1 MILFVAVMSLTL
13 LLPTMILVYV
23 LNWIPLLRRKPIV
36 NYGFVGVL
44 LGIATVWLAVPDWND
59 NGLYRAL
66 AGAIVLGVLVADYYR
81 SVGNHPA

>member
-44 LGIATVWLAVPDWND
+44 VGIATVWLAVEGRDG
-59 NGLYRAL
+59 NGPYRAL
-66 AGAIVLGVLVADYYR
+66 AGVIVLGVLVADYR
-81 SVGNHPA
+81 SVGNNPA